1 MNFRLLKHVGFAS
14 LVAFTAAC
22 ASSPTAST
30 GGPAPGTGQ
39 LELFTWWTTGGNA
52 KAFQAESDAFKAKY
66 PNVSVVLG
74 NQTGGGGSVAKQV
87 IAMRMAANN
96 PPDVFQGHA
105 GKEIMA
111 TWVRPPGVTDL
122 AQNKLEDIS
131 AIYKQEGWDKTFNSA
146 IVATVTDHGGIF
158 ALPVS
163 VHKENGI
170 FYSKKVFADNSLT
183 PPATLADFYAVGDA
197 LLAKGGIAPIA
208 IGLKDAF
215 SITMIFADVLLSKA
229 SDANPGMGAQW
240 VTDYW
245 AGKKMAD
252 DPIVVATVS
261 ELTKLTKYMNPDMAT
276 LSYANA
282 SKKLADG
289 SGAMMMMGDWLS
301 AVLSS
306 PAPGGS
312 GLTPVTDFDIFP
324 FPGTADTFVAID
336 DVWVLPKGLA
346 PQDNANALAFLRLA
360 GSAAVS
366 TQFALNKFCVP
377 PRSDIDKT
385 LLSPLAQRAFDETQT
400 LKITPSMANGM
411 AAPVTYLNNV
421 QAALVAFMTDPTNN
435 PEPSVVSALK
445 SNYPLL
451 QQ

>member
-1 MNFRLLKHVGFAS
+1 MNVRLLKHIGFAS

-22 ASSPTAST
+22 SGGST
-30 GGPAPGTGQ
+30 GGTGAPEPGTGQ

-52 KAFQAESDAFKAKY
+52 AAFKAESDAFKAQY
-66 PNVSVVLG
+66 PKVSVVLG

-111 TWVRPPGVTDL
+111 TWVRPPGVSDL
-122 AQNKLEDIS
+122 SQNKLEDIS
-131 AIYKQEGWDKTFNSA
+131 AVYKSEGWDKTFNSA

-170 FYSKKVFADNSLT
+170 FYSKKVFADNNLT
-183 PPATLADFYAVGDA
+183 PPTTLADFYTLMDTLKTAGVS
-197 LLAKGGIAPIA
+197 PIT

-229 SDANPGMGAQW
+229 NDANPGMGAQW

-245 AGKKMAD
+245 AGKQTAD

-261 ELTKLTKYMNPDMAT
+261 ELTKLVPYMNADNAT
-276 LSYANA
+276 LSYAQA
-282 SKKLADG
+282 STKLADG

-301 AVLSS
+301 AVLSA
-306 PAPGGS
+306 PAPSGS

-346 PQDNANALAFLRLA
+346 PQDNANAIAFLKVA

-421 QAALVAFMTDPTNN
+421 QAALVTFMSDGN
-435 PEPSVVSALK
+435 EPAVVAALK